1 MAPEMKDEDLHS
13 GFLQHA
19 KGATLVLTEG
29 AITEGGINSQGK
41 VGFRLVTAG
50 DDMDLGIQN
59 LRSIQETMQT
69 QSLDYRF
76 PFSSTFS
83 FETDLNFII
92 TTQGKKSTFFQV
104 SRSYVYR
111 STHESHDHSDQL
123 CRSPQAQRRQ
133 ELVQS
138 RK

>member
-1 MAPEMKDEDLHS
+1 MKDEDLHS

-19 KGATLVLTEG
+19 KGATLLLTEG

-41 VGFRLVTAG
+41 VDLGRTICADTAP
-50 DDMDLGIQN
+50 GIQN

-76 PFSSTFS
+76 PFSSTFN

-104 SRSYVYR
+104 SDPLVYG
-111 STHESHDHSDQL
+111 
-123 CRSPQAQRRQ
+123 
-133 ELVQS
+133 S
-138 RK
+138 RPRPND